1 MSEETNRVDQFE
13 AIAEKPA
20 MALTVNGQDYRFI
33 KEEDEQFMSDKIQ
46 EIKDFMANNNGK
58 GLSEEEKDDLYKRS
72 QEMWF
77 ELGGPDGRLNHV
89 KYGLVLTRPQYRL
102 LTELLRDK
110 MEYDI
115 NTLFFA
121 IELSSFLGSTLEDNR
136 YEDDVTPKVFDIS
149 ATDMTYLY
157 TVLSQHKCKGL
168 SKKTYTFADIIRR
181 IGDIS
186 KVINHFD
193 SESKDLST
201 AIQDWVA
208 CFSDN
213 VVMEGSAK
221 VEEEE
226 TVTGEVAK

>member
-1 MSEETNRVDQFE
+1 MSEVTNRVENFE
-13 AIAEKPA
+13 AIAEKPF
-20 MALTVNGQDYRFI
+20 MALPVKGEEYRFI
-33 KEEDEQFMSDKIQ
+33 KEEDEKFMDDKIQ
-46 EIKDFMANNNGK
+46 EVKDLMANNDGK
-58 GLSEEEKDDLYKRS
+58 GLSEEEKDELYKRS

-121 IELSSFLGSTLEDNR
+121 IELSSFLASTLEDNR
-136 YEDDVTPKVFDIS
+136 YEDDETPKVFDIS

-157 TVLSQHKCKGL
+157 SVLSQHKCKGL
-168 SKKTYTFADIIRR
+168 SKRTYTFADIIRR

-186 KVINHFD
+186 KVINHYD

-208 CFSDN
+208 CFSDG
-213 VVMEGSAK
+213 VSMEAPR
-221 VEEEE
+221 VEEE
-226 TVTGEVAK
+226 TVTGEVMD